1 VRIIKIKFEFVLP
14 FFLAVLFSMNFCIHI
29 ALSGS
34 FTPSPPQAPAAALL
48 PEEVPDFSFEGLSSA
63 FLLEPEQIED
73 VIFDCYR
80 EPATREWVITFFTR
94 ICGSRDIAEAI
105 LTNAENFNVSPS
117 LAFALAWEESRY
129 KPNAINRRNKNGS
142 IDRGLFQLNN
152 QSFPK
157 LAEADFFNLRVNAW
171 YGMAHLNWCLDS
183 GGSEIA
189 ALAIY
194 NAGAG
199 KVSSGGTPKN
209 TLDYISRILASRR
222 KIDSLFRTE
231 TARALEPAGTS
242 ALELGLAPDAE
253 PALDADLNT
262 GTELAKAPETDKPG
276 GAAGII
282 ERSRFALLS
291 PLSGR

>member
-1 VRIIKIKFEFVLP
+1 MRVIKIKFELVMP
-14 FFLAVLFSMNFCIHI
+14 FFLTVLFSMNFCVRI
-29 ALSGS
+29 ALSGA
-34 FTPSPPQAPAAALL
+34 FTPLPPQAPVAALQ
-48 PEEVPDFSFEGLSSA
+48 EEVPDIPFGEISSA
-63 FLLEPEQIED
+63 FLLEPEQLED
-73 VIFDCYR
+73 VISDCYR
-80 EPATREWVITFFTR
+80 EPAAREWVITFFTQ
-94 ICGSRDIAEAI
+94 ICGSRDIAEVI

-117 LAFALAWEESRY
+117 LAFALVWEESRY
-129 KPNAINRRNKNGS
+129 KPSAINRRNKNGS

-157 LAEADFFNLRVNAW
+157 LTEADFFNPQINAW

-194 NAGAG
+194 NAGSG

-209 TLDYISRILASRR
+209 TLDYVSRILASRR
-222 KIDSLFRTE
+222 KIDSLFRIEIT
-231 TARALEPAGTS
+231 RALETIGTD
-242 ALELGLAPDAE
+242 AIQLGLAPDTE
-253 PALDADLNT
+253 PAPDFNA
-262 GTELAKAPETDKPG
+262 GTLAKAPQTDKPDN
-276 GAAGII
+276 AAGIL